1 MTAAS
6 CLYIYNSTLAYN
18 IKINYIIRRFMK
30 INIIYL
36 NIITRRSSC
45 CTGSACTSIIAT
57 G

>member
-36 NIITRRSSC
+36 IITRRSSC